1 MMIYTKGR
9 MVVNLMDDILP
20 ILLDDIFSLHSST
33 VKDVIQFYFSLHS
46 SAVKD
51 FIQFYALPT
60 MKKRDIAAPLVSS
73 YGKYSIDIPDVVQ

>member
-9 MVVNLMDDILP
+9 MVVNLMDDIFFRRE
-20 ILLDDIFSLHSST
+20 IQRE
-33 VKDVIQFYFSLHS
+33 DVIQ
-46 SAVKD
+46 
-51 FIQFYALPT
+51 IYALPT